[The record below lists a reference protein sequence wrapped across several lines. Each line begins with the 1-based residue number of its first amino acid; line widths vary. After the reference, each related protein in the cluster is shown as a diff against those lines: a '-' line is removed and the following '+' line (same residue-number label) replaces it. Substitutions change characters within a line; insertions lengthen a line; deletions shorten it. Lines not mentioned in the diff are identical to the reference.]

1 MRHSEEFL
9 VEDTNENCRP
19 LAKIDN
25 FIEDLLGR
33 VYMGTSTLRF
43 DLRNAIQDNLA
54 TALGRQNA
62 ILLEDMLVIGRR
74 SDNVLPRT

>member
-33 VYMGTSTLRF
+33 VHMGTSTLRF
-43 DLRNAIQDNLA
+43 NLSNAIQDNLA

-62 ILLEDMLVIGRR
+62 ILLEDVLVIGRR

>member
-1 MRHSEEFL
+1 
-9 VEDTNENCRP
+9 
-19 LAKIDN
+19 
-25 FIEDLLGR
+25 
-33 VYMGTSTLRF
+33 MGTSTLRF

-54 TALGRQNA
+54 AALGRQNA